1 MFEFLAHDTNI
12 WVVFSFV
19 LFVVVA
25 YKLGGKAV
33 TGGLDARIAEIK
45 REIDT
50 AESLRVEAQELLAQY
65 QRKQRDAEKE
75 AADIVAGAQKQV
87 AKIREAA
94 EADITEMA
102 DRREAQLTDRLK
114 RIEDKAMADIQNH
127 AAAMAVEAAKQIIA
141 QSMDEKTSASLT
153 KTAIGDLTK
162 ALN

>member
-1 MFEFLAHDTNI
+1 MFEYLANDTNI
-12 WVVFSFV
+12 WVVFSFL
-19 LFVVVA
+19 LFVFVA
-25 YKLGGKAV
+25 YKLGGKKVSGA
-33 TGGLDARIAEIK
+33 LDERIAEIK

-75 AADIVAGAQKQV
+75 AADIVASAQKQV

-102 DRREAQLTDRLK
+102 DRREAQLADRLK

-127 AAAMAVEAAKQIIA
+127 AAAMAVEAAKQIIS
-141 QSMDEKTSASLT
+141 QTLDEKTAANLT
-153 KTAIGDLTK
+153 QTAINDLSK

>member
-1 MFEFLAHDTNI
+1 MLEYLAHDTNI
-12 WVVFSFV
+12 WVVFSFI

-25 YKLGGKAV
+25 YKLGGKAI

-45 REIDT
+45 REIEV
-50 AESLRVEAQELLAQY
+50 AESLRIEAQELLAQY

-75 AADIVAGAQKQV
+75 AAEIVAGAQKQV

-94 EADITEMA
+94 EAEIVDMTT
-102 DRREAQLTDRLK
+102 RREAQLADRLK

-127 AAAMAVEAAKQIIA
+127 AASMAVEAAKQIIA
-141 QSMDEKTSASLT
+141 QSMDDKTAANLT
-153 KTAIGDLTK
+153 KVAINDLSK